1 MWEELSGQRER
12 GPLAIGPL
20 SWPHRGSDV
29 CPGQLCSQP
38 EPGTQGVMGDSGM
51 FMPISRSPITHP
63 FHTDTWAPSPREP
76 SCLFKSPQVRK
87 HRF

>member
-38 EPGTQGVMGDSGM
+38 EPGTQGVTEDSGM

-63 FHTDTWAPSPREP
+63 FPQIRGHGHPENHLAFSKAP
-76 SCLFKSPQVRK
+76 K
-87 HRF
+87 